1 MEMDANEVYSTL
13 LITCNSKALIRPFK
27 RANYGKRRLKKRLRI
42 LVGRPCT
49 KEYPRPKPW
58 QPAVWIPIKHALC
71 AMFVMRTPDTSS
83 PECPFTREVLRLI
96 WQWCSLAGTPTQ
108 ASPSLSTT
116 DWLSC
121 CAVVVK
127 PRPQRQTMGILL
139 YIWWN
144 VWKERNR
151 RVFDFIQKN
160 EFQVVSAA
168 KEDLDLFNLAH
179 HPPVP

>member
-1 MEMDANEVYSTL
+1 MKCTPRLL

-27 RANYGKRRLKKRLRI
+27 RANCGKRRLKKRIRI

-49 KEYPRPKPW
+49 KEYPRSKPSH
-58 QPAVWIPIKHALC
+58 PAVWIPIKRALC

-83 PECPFTREVLRLI
+83 PSALI
-96 WQWCSLAGTPTQ
+96 WQWCGLAGTPTQ
-108 ASPSLSTT
+108 ASPSLSTA
-116 DWLSC
+116 DWLSHC
-121 CAVVVK
+121 TAVAK

-160 EFQVVSAA
+160 EFQVASAA
-168 KEDLDLFNLAH
+168 KEYLDLFNLAH